1 MPATATRP
9 TTALAL
15 PILTDVA
22 AQPLL
27 AQAIRLQE
35 ALAFLGSSLSE
46 GDAKRLKAL
55 QQNVPNQETVG
66 QIQALLDPYCL
77 AMVTINPQARV
88 TVQRGP
94 APARLIQGG
103 WKSFLVKVENQAH
116 STAALQA
123 ESPNAQFPFQRYEW
137 NPNDQKEKTITA
149 G

>member
-1 MPATATRP
+1 MKFTLTSSFFAGLFSPATLFAQQHADHAMPATATRP
-9 TTALAL
+9 TTALA
-15 PILTDVA
+15 LTDVA

-77 AMVTINPQARV
+77 AMVTINPEAWV

-103 WKSFLVKVENQAH
+103 
-116 STAALQA
+116 
-123 ESPNAQFPFQRYEW
+123 
-137 NPNDQKEKTITA
+137 
-149 G
+149 